1 MKTYIKDSTLWSENS
16 LIRVYESVSCMN
28 ADISNIGNNEIVFAG
43 GSVFQKENNSA
54 VNIGGSSGILQE
66 PVIGEIIMY
75 YGTTN
80 PDPTKYLICDG
91 SYFDRRDWPELYN
104 AIGNSITPNLVDKTV
119 KGIGA
124 NSGISNYHN
133 SNIYG
138 CYTESAIECH
148 SHSSAVMGHTH
159 TVNSMHCHC
168 YSYSCAPARNVCHMS
183 GTCFAAG
190 RNCSTGTTS
199 SVAGNVS
206 GITSN
211 ELTCVTIGEPSTLG
225 GSTIRF
231 GDKQKPKTKTVM
243 FLIRG
248 K

>member
-1 MKTYIKDSTLWSENS
+1 MKTYIKDSTLSSENS

-28 ADISNIGNNEIVFAG
+28 ADISNIGNKEVVFAG
-43 GSVFQKENNSA
+43 GGIFQKENNSA
-54 VNIGGSSGILQE
+54 VKIGGSSGILQE

-75 YGTTN
+75 YGITN

-91 SYFDRRDWPELYN
+91 SYFDRRDWPELYD
-104 AIGNSITPNLVDKTV
+104 AIGTSITPNLVDKTV

-124 NSGISNYHN
+124 NSGIQNYHN
-133 SNIYG
+133 NNTYG
-138 CYTESAIECH
+138 CYTLSQIECH
-148 SHSSAVMGHTH
+148 SHSSSVTGHTH

-168 YSYSCAPARNVCHMS
+168 YSYSCAPARNVCHMA
-183 GTCFAAG
+183 GTCFVAG
-190 RNCSTGTTS
+190 RNCTTGTTS
-199 SVAGNVS
+199 SDSGSVS

-211 ELTCVTIGEPSTLG
+211 ELTCVIIKEPSTLG